1 MNIDNLIEEY
11 KKQAKIC
18 TESDYLNRNSVRK
31 NNKAVDRMYEIVKE
45 ISENYSSSYIS
56 RFSELL
62 NNIENRTHIWSAVHL
77 LEKLTIDKQT
87 ETKALKIIEE
97 ESESD
102 SASELGFQ

>member
-18 TESDYLNRNSVRK
+18 TESDYLNRNSSY
-31 NNKAVDRMYEIVKE
+31 RMYEIVKE